1 MNQPGAPS
9 LTALK
14 CQDVSDPADSSI
26 SIQVLLLTEAT
37 FHLLLPT
44 SLLYLSSGQNPPT
57 STIRSTPTK
66 YFGGE
71 QTQGA
76 PLGTSLSGPI
86 ETSEAHLLRSKNIEG
101 NWVFAT
107 LVNRPIL

>member
-37 FHLLLPT
+37 FHLLLPI

-71 QTQGA
+71 PIQGA
-76 PLGTSLSGPI
+76 PLRTSLSGPI
-86 ETSEAHLLRSKNIEG
+86 ETGKAQEG
-101 NWVFAT
+101 K
-107 LVNRPIL
+107 I

>member
-26 SIQVLLLTEAT
+26 SIQVLLLTTAT
-37 FHLLLPT
+37 SPLLIYFYQYRY

-71 QTQGA
+71 PTQGA
-76 PLGTSLSGPI
+76 PLRTSLSGPI
-86 ETSEAHLLRSKNIEG
+86 ETGEAH
-101 NWVFAT
+101 F
-107 LVNRPIL
+107 